1 MNDNPSGLHYIV
13 RQPSMEDGAR
23 TPLLMLLHGYGS
35 NEQDLMGLAP
45 SLDPRCLI
53 VSIRAPHALDF
64 GGYGWF
70 PIEITEKGIVLHFA
84 EALVACENV
93 SKLADSLAEKHSTDP
108 ACTILLGFSQ
118 GASISVAV
126 ALKEPEKFTA
136 VAALSGRC
144 VPEMIP
150 ANTDRVKG
158 LPILMT
164 HGEFD
169 QIIPIAQGREGHELM
184 QHLPVDLTYAEYP
197 MGHEINQPCLEDV
210 QRWLTARIDRSQ
222 QSATEPSS

>member
-1 MNDNPSGLHYIV
+1 MNENPSALHYIV
-13 RQPSMEDGAR
+13 REPSVENAAK
-23 TPLLMLLHGYGS
+23 TPLLILLHGYGS

-45 SLDPRCLI
+45 YLDPRCLI

-70 PIEITEKGIVLHFA
+70 PIEITEKEIVLHFA

-93 SKLADSLAEKHSTDP
+93 SKLAESLAEERSTDP

-126 ALKEPEKFTA
+126 ALKEPSKFAA

-150 ANTDRVKG
+150 ADKDAVQG

-169 QIIPIAQGREGHELM
+169 QVIPIAQGREGHELIK
-184 QHLPVDLTYAEYP
+184 QLPVDLTYTEYP
-197 MGHEINQPCLEDV
+197 MGHEINQACLEDV
-210 QRWLTARIDRSQ
+210 RRWLSDRIDKSQ